1 VDARRTWDWNIR
13 VKTTLRNLARKNNI
27 PEKVGGS
34 GAADHVE
41 IYDKQITDYTR
52 DSITMTISS

>member
-1 VDARRTWDWNIR
+1 M
-13 VKTTLRNLARKNNI
+13 RNLARQNNI

-41 IYDKQITDYTR
+41 IYAKQITDYTR
-52 DSITMTISS
+52 DSITKTMSS